1 MFAFQRDY
9 MEWISLKLEPREHIG
24 LLEPEWNDFDHLD
37 ADDQAPAQHQALEP
51 ALEDRPAGRL
61 HALGR
66 RPSCSPP
73 LGWFRRARAALFGRY
88 GGARPY
94 RPHPDPNQERFFF
107 GLLRECL
114 EQGVITEA
122 MLREE
127 MARNH
132 VRHDAF
138 EVIERTPPLA
148 A

>member
-1 MFAFQRDY
+1 MFAFRRDY

-24 LLEPEWNDFDHLD
+24 LLEPAWNDFDHLG
-37 ADDQAPAQHQALEP
+37 ATTKL
-51 ALEDRPAGRL
+51 L
-61 HALGR
+61 HNTKRWSQPWKTGLPVDFT
-66 RPSCSPP
+66 PSEKTQLFAP
-73 LGWFRRARAALFGRY
+73 LGWFRRARAALLGRY
-88 GGARPY
+88 GGLGQY
-94 RPHPDPNQERFFF
+94 RPHPDPRQERFFF

-114 EQGVITEA
+114 EKGVITEA